1 MKDNFILDTFYK
13 TFHFNKDN
21 KIFKDI
27 ERFLIKNQK
36 FSICSLSPFLKVFL
50 GAYISNRCQNLENLN
65 KKKIIYVT
73 DSEQKCIK
81 YSNDLF
87 NISNIE
93 AKIFPSQDSG
103 IYDTVLRNFYKY
115 QEQVEIL
122 DTKPDFVI
130 TSIKSLLEKFPSKTF
145 FHKYNINLALN
156 QKKDPQNLALDLIN
170 LGYKRVTMVNDI
182 GEFSLRG
189 DILDVFTL
197 YKNPLRIEFW
207 DDNIQDLR
215 FFNQENQKSIEK
227 VKNVSISPLFKAVI
241 PTLEEDKFLYD
252 DDINNQKDQA
262 IFQIFESIY
271 NDELKNIVEL
281 LADDYIFIFDES
293 CEILSKYEKID
304 RSYLQSFEDLK
315 LNELENNNLK
325 QNLKL
330 NHVQY
335 GEFLIQ
341 LNKIIRI
348 NFDNF
353 SDFEQEIVLDFDES
367 QNLPLFSSHLDELSL
382 FVQNK
387 IKDNF
392 NIVIATDYKNRI
404 KEVFNE
410 LEVDYSNIKF
420 INNITSGGIL
430 SVKLNLLVLTDK
442 ELFNKISKDVAV
454 KKYGYHKEKQDY
466 IDSINDIQEGDYIVH
481 RIHGVGL
488 YLGLSKQEFDGQYKD
503 YLSLEYANGDKLHI
517 PAEQINFL
525 YRYRG
530 SGSQK
535 PKLSKMGGTDW
546 QLTKNKAKKAV
557 EDIARDLINLYA
569 RRKISKGIKFEEDT
583 IWQYEMEESFPFTET
598 PDQMKAI
605 IDTKADMESE
615 KPMDRLICAD
625 VGFGKTEIAI
635 RAIFKAVL
643 SLKQAALIVPTTILA
658 LQHFKTI
665 SERFKPYPI
674 KIELLSRFKSL
685 KEQKEILKKLAIGE
699 IDLVIATHRLL
710 QKDVIFKNLGLLVID
725 EEHRFGVKD
734 KEKLK
739 NMRKNIDILSMSAT
753 PIPRTLY
760 MSLSG
765 IKDISV
771 INTAPM
777 NRLPIKTYVTE
788 QKDKTIIN
796 AINYEVNRDGQVFIL
811 YNRVE
816 TIYEF
821 ASYIQNL
828 VPNIRIQVAHG
839 QLDKKYLE
847 KIMADFA
854 NKEFDVLIATTIIES
869 GLDINNANTILICDS
884 YKFGLAQ
891 LYQLRGRVG
900 RSDRQAYCYCF
911 YKNANTLTPEAI
923 KRLKTIKDFTT
934 LGSGY
939 QIALRDIEIRGVGNI
954 LGTKQHG
961 HMINVGFDAYCQ
973 LLDQTIN
980 ELKGEKVKQE
990 TQAAIID
997 IKITAFIPDN
1007 WVGSKEQKMIEYK
1020 RLADINS
1027 IADIDLIELEWK
1039 DRFSKLPQEVENLIK
1054 LIKLRILA
1062 TEANIS
1068 LVRESVDDIRI
1079 YTPFTK
1085 KQWDSILT
1093 KLPQIVK
1100 KNIKFTIAPKTIVDT
1115 NSILLFNSNYKS
1127 FNEIFNILSNMF
1139 YIIKES
1145 IKPDKDNG

>member
-1 MKDNFILDTFYK
+1 MDTFYK

-87 NISNIE
+87 NVSNIE

-145 FHKYNINLALN
+145 FHRYNINLALN

-241 PTLEEDKFLYD
+241 PTLVEDKFSYD

-262 IFQIFESIY
+262 IFQIFESSY

-335 GEFLIQ
+335 EEFLSQ

-382 FVQNK
+382 FIQNK

-535 PKLSKMGGTDW
+535 PKLSKMGGADW

-643 SLKQAALIVPTTILA
+643 SLRQAALIVPTTILA

-828 VPNIRIQVAHG
+828 VPDIRIQVAHG

-973 LLDQTIN
+973 LLDQAIN

-1068 LVRESVDDIRI
+1068 LVREAADDIRI

>member
-227 VKNVSISPLFKAVI
+227 VKNVSISPLFKAAI

-973 LLDQTIN
+973 LLDQAIN

>member
-973 LLDQTIN
+973 LLDQAIN

>member
-1 MKDNFILDTFYK
+1 MDTFYK

-973 LLDQTIN
+973 LLDQAIN